1 MTLRDY
7 FGNTLG
13 FEFYYRHPRNYNRRA
28 VFSIDEPAPTMRGVI
43 RPVPKGYP
51 GHPNDACPVNESLHV
66 LSTQERAWIQTFPK
80 DYIWIGSKTDVEQ
93 MIGNAVPVNLASFV
107 AETVKLAVEED
118 SRD

>member
-1 MTLRDY
+1 MLFR
-7 FGNTLG
+7 
-13 FEFYYRHPRNYNRRA
+13 
-28 VFSIDEPAPTMRGVI
+28 S
-43 RPVPKGYP
+43 
-51 GHPNDACPVNESLHV
+51 
-66 LSTQERAWIQTFPK
+66 QTFPK

>member
-1 MTLRDY
+1 MHTKTDESFPLLRS
-7 FGNTLG
+7 TT
-13 FEFYYRHPRNYNRRA
+13 
-28 VFSIDEPAPTMRGVI
+28 PTCI
-43 RPVPKGYP
+43 KHNFCKAITCIFKGYP

>member
-1 MTLRDY
+1 MLDHIDITVKDLNRSK
-7 FGNTLG
+7 
-13 FEFYYRHPRNYNRRA
+13 EFYRPLLSALGING
-28 VFSIDEPAPTMRGVI
+28 FSSDINGV
-43 RPVPKGYP
+43 KFY
-51 GHPNDACPVNESLHV
+51 DK
-66 LSTQERAWIQTFPK
+66 K

>member
-1 MTLRDY
+1 M
-7 FGNTLG
+7 
-13 FEFYYRHPRNYNRRA
+13 
-28 VFSIDEPAPTMRGVI
+28 
-43 RPVPKGYP
+43 
-51 GHPNDACPVNESLHV
+51 

>member
-1 MTLRDY
+1 
-7 FGNTLG
+7 
-13 FEFYYRHPRNYNRRA
+13 
-28 VFSIDEPAPTMRGVI
+28 MRGVN
-43 RPVPKGYP
+43 RPVTKGYQ